1 MFAMAGPSV
10 QTSAAGVIPVVSC
23 LNFSVEGGMHWRSI
37 WLCCE
42 EESAAAKPGKAI
54 SASVNLCQRHTSRD
68 TPGTFRVIQGIKI
81 NPTPPQTH
89 EMFGFR
95 LQVQLRSTQDSCDL
109 PAVCQTAW
117 DLHLGDWCD
126 LLLKKIAWGRKQNT
140 RQGHGLCLCVHTSP
154 KPGRCNCCCR
164 MLRWFDALAFPLTF
178 RLLKPASVYL

>member
-81 NPTPPQTH
+81 NPTPQTH

-126 LLLKKIAWGRKQNT
+126 LLLKKSHEAGSKT
-140 RQGHGLCLCVHTSP
+140 
-154 KPGRCNCCCR
+154 PGRATGCAC
-164 MLRWFDALAFPLTF
+164 
-178 RLLKPASVYL
+178 ASTPPQSRAGAIVVVACFGDSMP